1 MESYADVSERN
12 FEIISISFIKIRV
25 VFARMFVIPKESK
38 LLNFQSVEIPPE
50 LQMTASFSVM
60 MVNA

>member
-1 MESYADVSERN
+1 MESYANVFERD
-12 FEIISISFIKIRV
+12 FEIIFISVTKNRV

-38 LLNFQSVEIPPE
+38 LLHCQSIEILPE
-50 LQMTASFSVM
+50 FQMTASFSVM